1 MKGKF
6 IGVGVG
12 PGDPELMTVKAVKII
27 KSVPVICAPRSSP
40 HRPSIAL
47 KIIKN
52 ILKKRNDKYEVIE
65 PVFPMIE
72 NKENLKKYWDHAA
85 EIISEH
91 LSEGK
96 DVAFVTIGDPSL
108 YSTFTYICRRIK
120 KKFQVEMIPGICSF
134 TSCAASACL
143 PLAEKDET
151 LLILPNVNK
160 KIKKNYRLC

>member
-52 ILKKRNDKYEVIE
+52 ILK
-65 PVFPMIE
+65 
-72 NKENLKKYWDHAA
+72 
-85 EIISEH
+85 
-91 LSEGK
+91 
-96 DVAFVTIGDPSL
+96 T
-108 YSTFTYICRRIK
+108 
-120 KKFQVEMIPGICSF
+120 
-134 TSCAASACL
+134 
-143 PLAEKDET
+143 
-151 LLILPNVNK
+151 
-160 KIKKNYRLC
+160 